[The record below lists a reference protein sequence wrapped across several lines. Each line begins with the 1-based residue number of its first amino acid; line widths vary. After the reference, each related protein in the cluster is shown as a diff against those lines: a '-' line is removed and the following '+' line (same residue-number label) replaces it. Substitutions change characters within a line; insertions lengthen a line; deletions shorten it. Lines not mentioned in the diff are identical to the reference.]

1 MTTRAVR
8 MLLIEDDPSHRLLIR
23 RSLENHGVSNEVS
36 EAVDGQDGL
45 DYIYGVGV
53 YADRKKYPMP
63 DLVILDIKMPRID
76 GFGVLEKLKSDPKM
90 KRIPVIMLTTSSRD
104 EEIAKGY
111 ECGANAYVTK
121 PLDFDDFAKKLH
133 DLKMFWVLTAEIPP
147 DVD

>member
-1 MTTRAVR
+1 MTASAVR
-8 MLLIEDDPSHRLLIR
+8 ILLVEDDPSHRLLIR
-23 RSLENHGVSNEVS
+23 KNLENHGVSNDVY

-45 DYIYGVGV
+45 DYIYGLGV

-63 DLVILDIKMPRID
+63 DLVILDIKMPRVD
-76 GFGVLEKLKSDPKM
+76 GFGVLDKLKSDPKM

-111 ECGANAYVTK
+111 ERGANAYVTK

>member
-1 MTTRAVR
+1 MTQRAVR
-8 MLLIEDDPSHRLLIR
+8 MLLVEDDPSHRLLIR
-23 RSLENHGVSNEVS
+23 KSLENHGVSNDVNEV
-36 EAVDGQDGL
+36 EDGQEAL

-63 DLVILDIKMPRID
+63 DIVILDIKMPRMD
-76 GFGVLEKLKSDPKM
+76 GFGVLERLKSDPKM

-121 PLDFDDFAKKLH
+121 PLDFEDFAKKLH

-147 DVD
+147 DMD